1 MPNRCTICRHKAFD
15 ADMERPVIQ
24 KTLRTRNASGP
35 GSARGARQSGTPDFF
50 DRFGRTPPRGLPKY
64 AQLRE
69 AIMAAIDSGHWTPG
83 EKLPTE
89 TELVR
94 CTPFS
99 LGTVQRALRSLVEEG
114 LITRAQGSGTY
125 VADSRQRM
133 EAPWHCR
140 FLNDDGSGFLPV
152 FPKLVV
158 RKRVKR
164 RGPWSAYIDSR
175 DGDVIQIDRRLG
187 INDEFFVYSRLFMSA
202 PRFGRLLNKSIKEIE
217 GANLKTLIRRDFHLP
232 ITHIGQRIS
241 MLRFPGDVCRV
252 IKVPAGTPGTLM
264 EGVAMAGTQ
273 INVYYQQLYIPP
285 NDKHLVVSD
294 STTPWLSP
302 AGTAAE
308 INE

>member
-1 MPNRCTICRHKAFD
+1 MKRH
-15 ADMERPVIQ
+15 PIQ
-24 KTLRTRNASGP
+24 KAHQSRHASGS
-35 GSARGARQSGTPDFF
+35 GSARGNRASGTSDFF
-50 DRFGRTPPRGLPKY
+50 DRFGRAPLRGLPKY

-69 AIMAAIDSGHWTPG
+69 AMMAAIDSGYWTLG

-89 TELVR
+89 AELVR

-114 LITRAQGSGTY
+114 FITRAQGSGTY
-125 VADSRQRM
+125 VSDSRQRM

-158 RKRVKR
+158 RKRVR
-164 RGPWSAYIDSR
+164 QRGPWSAYIDP
-175 DGDVIQIDRRLG
+175 DAGEVIQIDRRLG
-187 INDEFFVYSRLFMSA
+187 IDDEFFVYSRLFMSA

-232 ITHIGQRIS
+232 ITQIGQRIS
-241 MLRFPGDVCRV
+241 MARFPGDVCRA
-252 IKVPAGTPGTLM
+252 IKVPGGTLGTIM
-264 EGVAMAGTQ
+264 EGVAMAGTR

-285 NDKHLVVSD
+285 NDKRLIVSD
-294 STTPWLSP
+294 SAAPWLAP
-302 AGTAAE
+302 ARTVPT